1 MGINNYF
8 NILNSEI
15 SEGKGQFSLE
25 LNPDCEVYKGHFPE
39 KPISPGVCNIYM
51 IKSCTEKVVGKNL
64 LLNNLKQC
72 RLTALVTPTE
82 HPLLELSI
90 STTAIDENNY
100 KVEAKLYKDET
111 TFMELKAEMQCLK

>member
-1 MGINNYF
+1 
-8 NILNSEI
+8 
-15 SEGKGQFSLE
+15 
-25 LNPDCEVYKGHFPE
+25 
-39 KPISPGVCNIYM
+39 M

>member
-1 MGINNYF
+1 
-8 NILNSEI
+8 
-15 SEGKGQFSLE
+15 
-25 LNPDCEVYKGHFPE
+25 
-39 KPISPGVCNIYM
+39 
-51 IKSCTEKVVGKNL
+51 
-64 LLNNLKQC
+64 LKQC

-82 HPLLELSI
+82 HPLLELSV